1 MNRAPL
7 VATVLLLIFGNL
19 LPARVTDAQWVV
31 RPWYRPHYRR
41 AHYGSRGSYA
51 NGMAN
56 LIRAQA
62 QATLTY
68 EQARGKYIEN
78 KQKWTENYYKMREE
92 RQAAEAR
99 QQERNKHSPESLT
112 AAAKSDVPATLG
124 ADALDPV
131 TGRITW
137 PDILKG
143 PDFATQRTKL
153 DELFELRAKTSNAA
167 LNIDK
172 IHIATMEM
180 TTKLRNRIDEIPAK
194 HYIAARKFLDSLDYT
209 AQNPAG

>member
-1 MNRAPL
+1 MKRPQH
-7 VATVLLLIFGNL
+7 VAAFFLAFVVLFS
-19 LPARVTDAQWVV
+19 AQAADAQWIV

-41 AHYGSRGSYA
+41 YYGYRGSYA
-51 NGMAN
+51 NSMAN

-62 QATLTY
+62 QASLTY
-68 EQARGKYIEN
+68 EQARSKYIEN

-92 RQAAEAR
+92 RQAALAR
-99 QQERNKHSPESLT
+99 QHEREKHSPDSLT
-112 AAAKSDVPATLG
+112 AAAQSDVPATLG
-124 ADALDPV
+124 ADTLDPV
-131 TGRITW
+131 TGHITW

-143 PDFATQRTKL
+143 PEFATQRTKL
-153 DELFELRAKTSNAA
+153 DELFELRAKTSNGSSN
-167 LNIDK
+167 LYQ
-172 IHIATMEM
+172 IHLTTLEL